1 MPGIY
6 RKGVLLL
13 VLVAALALLAVPLAA
28 QDMEETEFVFAHPGP
43 IRTLDAPVTW
53 FISTHWLA
61 NLLYDCLIWRTV
73 DGSGYVGQAAESW
86 ENVDATTWR
95 FNLRPGI
102 TFHNGEP
109 LDANAVK
116 WNIDRVRTREDFMVQ
131 PQWLDVAEVIVVDD
145 VTVDIKTV
153 GPTPYFEFIVSFNG
167 CELLPPGYIEEVGE
181 EQFARAPVG
190 SGPYVLSEFSESDR
204 YVFTAWDDY
213 WGGRP
218 SPDRVI
224 YQVIPEQSAQ
234 VAALLA
240 GQVDMVSNVP
250 AVELPGLEAAE
261 GIVLTKET
269 AAVMQHIYLRVD
281 TTAGN
286 MAETYPDYQPATLD
300 LNVRQALSHALDRD
314 LLAEVHGA
322 AVPRLGRICPHFP
335 EGGADSFNN
344 PETVTAHYDPDLA
357 RSLLADAGYADGG
370 PTVYFDTPTVSRG
383 GNEKEV
389 AEVVSAMLEE
399 VGFNVE
405 LTVLDPAAFG
415 EQINSPGNN
424 RDMMMVTL
432 GCSVPLVPLFYR
444 CVWPAA
450 HHDVCIEEWD
460 EVSNAILSEMDPAT
474 RLELWGQWWDYW
486 FGVLQNVTLY
496 EVQANIAYSS
506 DFEFTPRKDGWY
518 TFRDNL
524 TPTGDG
530 M

>member
-1 MPGIY
+1 MPGFN
-6 RKGVLLL
+6 RKGIL
-13 VLVAALALLAVPLAA
+13 VLALIAVLALLAVPLGA
-28 QDMEETEFVFAHPGP
+28 QDMEETEFIFAHPGP

-86 ENVDATTWR
+86 ENVDDTTWR
-95 FNLRPGI
+95 FNLRPGN

-109 LDANAVK
+109 LDAAAVK

-131 PQWLDVAEVIVVDD
+131 PQWVDVAEVIVVDET
-145 VTVDIKTV
+145 TVDIVTV

-167 CELLPPGYIEEVGE
+167 CELLPPGYVEEVGDE
-181 EQFARAPVG
+181 AFSRAPIG
-190 SGPYVLSEFSESDR
+190 SGPYVLSEFTESDR
-204 YVFTAWDDY
+204 YVFEAWDDY

-218 SPDRVI
+218 EIDRVI

-250 AVELPGLEAAE
+250 AVELPGLEAA
-261 GIVLTKET
+261 GDIVLTKET

-286 MAETYPDYQPATLD
+286 MAETYPDFEPATLD
-300 LNVRQALSHALDRD
+300 LNVRQAISHAIDRD

-399 VGFNVE
+399 VGFDVE
-405 LTVLDPAAFG
+405 LNVLDPAAFG

-450 HHDVCIEEWD
+450 HHDVCVEEWD
-460 EVSNAILSEMDPAT
+460 EVSNAILSEMNSET

-506 DFEFTPRKDGWY
+506 EFDFTPRKDGWY
-518 TFRDNL
+518 TFRENL
-524 TPTGDG
+524 KLAGDD

>member
-1 MPGIY
+1 MSGSY
-6 RKGVLLL
+6 RKGVLTLALL
-13 VLVAALALLAVPLAA
+13 AALVLLAVPLAA
-28 QDMEETEFVFAHPGP
+28 QDEGTEFVFAHPGP

-53 FISTHWLA
+53 YISTHWLA

-73 DGSGYVGQAAESW
+73 DGSGYVGQAAHSW
-86 ENVDATTWR
+86 ENVDDLTWR

-109 LDANAVK
+109 LDAAAVK

-181 EQFARAPVG
+181 EAFARAPVG

-204 YVFTAWDDY
+204 YVFEAWDDY
-213 WGGRP
+213 WGGRS

-300 LNVRQALSHALDRD
+300 LKVRQALSHAIDRE
-314 LLAEVHGA
+314 LLSEVHGA

-344 PETVTAHYDPDLA
+344 PDTVSAHYDPDLA
-357 RSLLADAGYADGG
+357 RSLLAEAGYADDG

-450 HHDVCIEEWD
+450 HHDICVEEWD
-460 EVSNAILSEMDPAT
+460 EVSNAILSEMNPET

-486 FGVLQNVTLY
+486 FGMLQNVTLY
-496 EVQANIAYSS
+496 EVQANIAYS
-506 DFEFTPRKDGWY
+506 DEFDFTPRKDGWY

-524 TPTGDG
+524 TPAGDG